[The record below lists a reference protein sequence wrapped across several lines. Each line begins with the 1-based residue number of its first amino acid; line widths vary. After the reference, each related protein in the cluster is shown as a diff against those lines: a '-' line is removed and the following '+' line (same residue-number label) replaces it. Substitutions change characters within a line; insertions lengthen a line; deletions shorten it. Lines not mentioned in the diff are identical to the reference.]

1 MEIYT
6 YGDYRIVGDEEV
18 VKEIY
23 EKCQQIEQSEI
34 GDDASLA
41 LLLDALRIPY
51 TEMPSSDFGVKEYSP
66 GELIIG
72 ATENSRG
79 PSIFGRCL
87 CWKYEGLTV
96 DYWLEVEGE
105 GFYASDSERLVRLVD
120 EDKIVS
126 NDEALDSVN
135 RELQKSDTFKDLH
148 FDTIEELKE
157 WYEENEDEASSV
169 VGELQIAEYKSYE
182 DWRE

>member
-1 MEIYT
+1 
-6 YGDYRIVGDEEV
+6 
-18 VKEIY
+18 
-23 EKCQQIEQSEI
+23 
-34 GDDASLA
+34 
-41 LLLDALRIPY
+41 
-51 TEMPSSDFGVKEYSP
+51 MPSSDFGVKEYSP

-79 PSIFGRCL
+79 PSDFGPCL

-96 DYWLEVEGE
+96 EGY

-120 EDKIVS
+120 KDKIVS
-126 NDEALDSVN
+126 NDEALDYVN

-148 FDTIEELKE
+148 FDTIEDLKE
-157 WYEENEDEASSV
+157 WYEENEDEASYV